1 MTPMAAARPTPASRS
16 KDRLAADV
24 WKLMASFTFER
35 FKQAGHMAIL
45 QRLGLTPG
53 HMKALLVLDP
63 AEPRPM
69 RALADA
75 IGVDAS
81 SATWLVD
88 RLEER
93 GFAERRPDPD
103 DRRVKTIVLT
113 DRGIAVR
120 EQLRAALYE
129 PPPELLDLDMTR
141 LQSLRR
147 ALESLPAS
155 AGIMGELRE
164 PDDAAPPATASSS
177 A

>member
-1 MTPMAAARPTPASRS
+1 MAARSTPASRS

-24 WKLMASFTFER
+24 WRLMASFTFER
-35 FKQAGHMAIL
+35 FKRAGHMAIL
-45 QRLGLTPG
+45 ARLGLTPG
-53 HMKALLVLDP
+53 HMRALVVLDP
-63 AEPRPM
+63 AEPRSM

-93 GFAERRPDPD
+93 GLAERRPHPD

-113 DRGIAVR
+113 SRGIAVR
-120 EQLRAALYE
+120 DQLRAALYE
-129 PPPELLDLDMTR
+129 PPPELLALDMAR

-147 ALESLPAS
+147 SLEALPAS
-155 AGIMGELRE
+155 AGIMGEIHE
-164 PDDAAPPATASSS
+164 PADDAAPPAAASP
-177 A
+177 APA

>member
-1 MTPMAAARPTPASRS
+1 MTPMADRSTPASRS

-24 WKLMASFTFER
+24 WRLMASFTFDS
-35 FKQAGHMAIL
+35 FKRAGHMAIL
-45 QRLGLTPG
+45 SRLGLTPG

-113 DRGIAVR
+113 PRGIAVR
-120 EQLRAALYE
+120 EQLREALYE
-129 PPPELLDLDMTR
+129 PPAELLELDMTQ

-147 ALESLPAS
+147 ALESLPATS
-155 AGIMGELRE
+155 GIMGELAV
-164 PDDAAPPATASSS
+164 PTDDDAPPAAASSP